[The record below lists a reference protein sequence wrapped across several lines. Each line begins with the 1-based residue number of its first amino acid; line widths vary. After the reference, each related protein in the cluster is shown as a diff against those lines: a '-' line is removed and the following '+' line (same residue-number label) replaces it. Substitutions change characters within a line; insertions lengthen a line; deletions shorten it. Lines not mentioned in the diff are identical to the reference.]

1 MMYPNLEPLDEE
13 EREFAE
19 KNHNLIYSFL
29 RKHNL
34 SVEEWYG
41 VVAIGYI
48 QAVKKYDPSRGA
60 FYNFAYTCM
69 LNMVRMEERK
79 VRLQNQWVNGVLSLD
94 AEYGEGKGVFL
105 RDLIPDK
112 EDMDS
117 LYRYR
122 EFIHIVEE
130 LPKDLRDV
138 ISLKV
143 CGYNQVEIGS
153 ILGYSQS
160 KVSKLF
166 NQALRE
172 IRNMGY
178 EYG

>member
-1 MMYPNLEPLDEE
+1 MMYSNLEPLDER

-41 VVAIGYI
+41 IVAIGYV
-48 QAVKKYDPSRGA
+48 QAVKKYNPSKGR
-60 FYNFAYTCM
+60 FSTFAYLCM

-79 VRLQNQWVNGVLSLD
+79 VRLQNQGVNEILSLD
-94 AEYGEGKGVFL
+94 AEYGEEKKVSL
-105 RDLIPDK
+105 QNLIPDK
-112 EDMDS
+112 ENIDS

-122 EFIHIVEE
+122 ELIHIMKE

-143 CGYNQVEIGS
+143 CGYSQVEIGS

-160 KVSKLF
+160 KVSRLF

-172 IRNMGY
+172 IK
-178 EYG
+178 EYGVWV

>member
-1 MMYPNLEPLDEE
+1 MVYSNLEPLDGR

-41 VVAIGYI
+41 IVAIGYI
-48 QAVKKYDPSRGA
+48 QAVKKYNLSKGR
-60 FYNFAYTCM
+60 FSTFAYLCM

-79 VRLQNQWVNGVLSLD
+79 VRLQNRWVSGILSLD
-94 AEYGEGKGVFL
+94 AEYGEGKGIFL
-105 RDLIPDK
+105 QDLIPDK

-122 EFIHIVEE
+122 EFIHIIEE

-160 KVSKLF
+160 KVSRLV
-166 NQALRE
+166 NQALKE
-172 IRNMGY
+172 IK
-178 EYG
+178 EYGV